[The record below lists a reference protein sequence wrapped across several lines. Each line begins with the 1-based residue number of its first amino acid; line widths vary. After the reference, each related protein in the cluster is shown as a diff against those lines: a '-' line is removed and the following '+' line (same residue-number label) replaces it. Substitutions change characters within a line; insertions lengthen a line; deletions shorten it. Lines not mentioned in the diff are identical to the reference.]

1 MAKAH
6 GFLLLFLAALAGAH
20 ERKLPQYVRDYMA
33 QQFPLDNAL
42 NCPVHRWNGQEYC
55 MRYQQHKSAI
65 DRNYVLLLGDNRSQE
80 LDSQGVAQLLVFD
93 KAGKFIVRGEIS
105 GGSHGHAPVVWKWLE
120 IGQGLWAAQGE
131 STASYDGIIYEKRL
145 LLYSDGAEI
154 HGDEIRSRYD
164 NSGQFDQCDGDC
176 ERELTNLRAD
186 LRVRHDLPASNGLYR
201 LEMLVDGHRG
211 IKQYATRYERQ
222 PFRLEYDLG
231 QKRYLIPDDYPLE
244 VIARRQQRWPRLRAH
259 FL

>member
-1 MAKAH
+1 MAKVH
-6 GFLLLFLAALAGAH
+6 GFLLLFLTALAGAR
-20 ERKLPQYVRDYMA
+20 ERSLPQYIPGYLA
-33 QQFPLDNAL
+33 QQFRLDQAL
-42 NCPVHRWNGQEYC
+42 NCLIYRREGQEYC
-55 MRYQQHKSAI
+55 MRYQQHKSAL
-65 DRNYVLLLGDNRSQE
+65 DRNYVLLVGDNRNQ
-80 LDSQGVAQLLVFD
+80 DANSQGIAQLLVFD
-93 KAGKFIVRGEIS
+93 KAGKFIARGEMN
-105 GGSHGHAPVVWKWLE
+105 GGSYGHAPAVWKWLE
-120 IGQGLWAAQGE
+120 IGQDLWAAQGE
-131 STASYDGIIYEKRL
+131 SAYSHGGIIGEKRL